1 MNRLVLQFTAQLHL
15 NRYSENSI
23 QNHRLDLVK
32 FKGWLK
38 EADMGDLAALQKIT
52 PDHIRRYQGFLA
64 GSLKQRSINR
74 HLSSLRLFFGFM
86 EESGLLAMNPMDT
99 VVFPKTTCPPF
110 RPSAPMAWVSLRVN
124 SRRCR
129 ARRPGVRWSVS

>member
-1 MNRLVLQFTAQLHL
+1 MISKRWAGEAGREPAIAAAKVSSWPRMNRLVLQFTAQLHL

-32 FKGWLK
+32 FKGWLE

-52 PDHIRRYQGFLA
+52 PDHIRRYQAFLA

-74 HLSSLRLFFGFM
+74 HLSSLRLFFGFL
-86 EESGLLAMNPMDT
+86 EESGLI
-99 VVFPKTTCPPF
+99 
-110 RPSAPMAWVSLRVN
+110 S
-124 SRRCR
+124 
-129 ARRPGVRWSVS
+129 